1 MNSPHL
7 AQASVLRDD
16 FFSRPV
22 LLVAQDL
29 LGKYLVSPRGEGM
42 ITEVEAYDGPEDKA
56 CHGRFG
62 LTERTAPM
70 FGPPGRW
77 YVYLVY
83 GMYWMLNIVTD
94 MDGYPSAV
102 LIRGVGEWN
111 GPGKVTT
118 AFGIDGSLSGRKIER
133 KSGLWIEDRGTVV
146 PASKIKRMPR
156 IGIDY
161 AEEWKDVPYRLFLIQ

>member
-1 MNSPHL
+1 MLQST
-7 AQASVLRDD
+7 
-16 FFSRPV
+16 FFARPV

-62 LTERTAPM
+62 LTERTVPM
-70 FGPPGRW
+70 FGPPGHW

-94 MDGYPSAV
+94 REGYPSAV

-111 GPGKVTT
+111 GPGKVTNVLD
-118 AFGIDGSLSGRKIER
+118 IDGSLSGKKADRTA
-133 KSGLWIEDRGTVV
+133 GLWMEDRGVQV
-146 PASKIKRMPR
+146 LASQIRRTPR
-156 IGIDY
+156 VGIGY
-161 AEEWKDVPYRLFLIQ
+161 AGEWKDVPYRFVLAQ